1 MPGAGAE
8 LVARGHGLRQ
18 RDHVQLSR
26 DCQLRDPNN
35 FFVPDTPS
43 GWMSP
48 FFEPGPSS
56 SFGVEPK
63 EPDFAKK
70 NQNLFTTA
78 YSERFQNQA
87 YEALSQGLIY

>member
-1 MPGAGAE
+1 MSLGAAVGVEVVEGGGGSVGKLNYPLPALNDDTSHQFFLFPTGNFFPMCPGAE

-43 GWMSP
+43 G
-48 FFEPGPSS
+48 
-56 SFGVEPK
+56 
-63 EPDFAKK
+63 
-70 NQNLFTTA
+70 
-78 YSERFQNQA
+78 
-87 YEALSQGLIY
+87 